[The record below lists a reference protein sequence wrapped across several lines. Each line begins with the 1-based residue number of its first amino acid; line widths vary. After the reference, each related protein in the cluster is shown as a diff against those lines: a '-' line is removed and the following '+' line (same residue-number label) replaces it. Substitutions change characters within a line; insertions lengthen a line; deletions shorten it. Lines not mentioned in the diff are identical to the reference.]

1 MCVQVT
7 LLTPILAAKQRELTY
22 YRQHDGIVKSVGG
35 LIRRARSGLRDPRQR
50 PLNEAGGTFPPHT
63 DPGKMV
69 TSSHYLE
76 APRRLRAF
84 VRAHETSLV
93 VLAALVGTI
102 SGLVVAAMSAAV
114 EGLHVLL
121 FNLEMGDRL
130 SSQFRIE
137 PLRALLVPSLGGLLL
152 GVAFLLLLR
161 WRPAREIDPIE
172 ANALH
177 GGRMSFRGSLIVAL
191 QTVWSSGVG
200 ASVGLEA
207 GYTQLASGLAASL
220 GRGFHLRRGDQR
232 IMVGCGAAA
241 AIAGAFGA
249 PLAGAF
255 YAFELVIGGYTPAS
269 LTPVGVAAVAGYF
282 VAHGIHSDVAGRR
295 RRCGRRCARA
305 RSRHRGVAR
314 RPGGAVRHR
323 HHARRGAVRDVA
335 CQDQALA
342 AAAAGAGG
350 PRRRPA
356 RPDNAA
362 GDVVGARRAAFCRI
376 CFNSAFGARDHF
388 HPESDCFR
396 HLAGIGFR
404 GGLFFATLFLGAI
417 GGHLFAGGFDAI
429 WPGLNL
435 SPNVYAIIGMSALS
449 ASVIGGPLTMS
460 FIALELTGN
469 LWLTTA
475 VLVAV
480 IISTQIT
487 RELFGYSFATWRL
500 HLRGETI
507 RSAADVGWIRDLTVR
522 SLMRRDVATVS
533 ANMAIEEFRDK
544 FPLGSKTQVVAVD
557 GTGRYVGLAL
567 VADAHAPDIKAPDG
581 LIGLLHYRDV
591 VLHPGMN
598 IQEAI
603 AVFDAAEAE
612 LLAVVDIDGE
622 HRPIGLLTEAHAMR
636 RYAEESEQRRRE
648 VIGDI

>member
-1 MCVQVT
+1 MIGPKT
-7 LLTPILAAKQRELTY
+7 AKRGGRHFSAAF
-22 YRQHDGIVKSVGG
+22 G
-35 LIRRARSGLRDPRQR
+35 RS
-50 PLNEAGGTFPPHT
+50 
-63 DPGKMV
+63 KMV
-69 TSSHYLE
+69 TTSRYLE
-76 APRRLRAF
+76 APPRLRAF

-102 SGLVVAAMSAAV
+102 AGMVVVAMSVAV
-114 EGLHVLL
+114 AGLHALL
-121 FNLEMGDRL
+121 FNIDIRDRL
-130 SSQFRIE
+130 SSQPSIE
-137 PLRALLVPSLGGLLL
+137 PLRALLVSGLGGLLL
-152 GVAFLLLLR
+152 GLTFLLLQR

-177 GGRMSFRGSLIVAL
+177 GGRMSFRGSMIVAL

-220 GRGFHLRRGDQR
+220 GRGFHLRRADQR

-282 VAHGIHSDVAGRR
+282 VTHGFAALSLGIGVGPVGDVLGRDLAIAALL
-295 RRCGRRCARA
+295 GVLAA
-305 RSRHRGVAR
+305 LFGIAIMRGVTLCETLLSKTL
-314 RPGGAVRHR
+314 PWPP
-323 HHARRGAVRDVA
+323 
-335 CQDQALA
+335 L
-342 AAAAGAGG
+342 
-350 PRRRPA
+350 RPA
-356 RPDNAA
+356 L
-362 GDVVGARRAAFCRI
+362 GGLGVGLLALLTPQVM
-376 CFNSAFGARDHF
+376 SSGHGALHF
-388 HPESDCFR
+388 
-396 HLAGIGFR
+396 AGIVSMPLAVIAGIFLLKAIASIISLGSGFR
-404 GGLFFATLFLGAI
+404 GGLFFATLFMGVL
-417 GGHLFAGGFDAI
+417 GGHLFAAGFDTL

-435 SPNVYAIIGMSALS
+435 DPNVYAIVGMSALS

-460 FIALELTGN
+460 FIALESTGN

-480 IISTQIT
+480 MISSQIT

-522 SLMRRDVATVS
+522 RLMRPDVTTVNS
-533 ANMAIEEFRDK
+533 SIPIEEFRGK
-544 FPLGSKTQVVAVD
+544 FPLGSKTRVIAVD
-557 GTGRYVGLAL
+557 AAGHYVGLAL
-567 VADAHAPDIKAPDG
+567 VAEAHAADIDAKSDLAG
-581 LIGLLHYRDV
+581 ILHHRDV
-591 VLHPGMN
+591 VLHPVMN
-598 IQEAI
+598 IREAI

-612 LLAVVDIDGE
+612 SLAVVETGGE
-622 HRPIGLLTEAHAMR
+622 HRPIGILTEAHAMR

-648 VIGDI
+648 AVGEI

>member
-1 MCVQVT
+1 M
-7 LLTPILAAKQRELTY
+7 AA
-22 YRQHDGIVKSVGG
+22 
-35 LIRRARSGLRDPRQR
+35 
-50 PLNEAGGTFPPHT
+50 
-63 DPGKMV
+63 
-69 TSSHYLE
+69 TSRYVE

-84 VRAHETSLV
+84 VRAHETSLA
-93 VLAALVGTI
+93 VLAALIGTLG
-102 SGLVVAAMSAAV
+102 GLVVAAMSAAV

-121 FNLEMGDRL
+121 FNLEMGERL
-130 SSQFRIE
+130 SSQFSID
-137 PLRALLVPSLGGLLL
+137 PWRALLVPSLGGLVL
-152 GVAFLLLLR
+152 GATSLLLLR

-177 GGRMSFRGSLIVAL
+177 GGRMSFRGSVIVAL

-269 LTPVGVAAVAGYF
+269 LTPVGVAAVSGYF
-282 VAHGIHSDVAGRR
+282 AAHAFTVLSLGVGVGPVGDVLGHDLAIAALLGVFAALVGIGIM
-295 RRCGRRCARA
+295 
-305 RSRHRGVAR
+305 RGVALCEMLLSR
-314 RPGGAVRHR
+314 TWLPLRLVLGGLAVGGLALLTPQVMSSGH
-323 HHARRGAVRDVA
+323 GA
-335 CQDQALA
+335 LHF
-342 AAAAGAGG
+342 AGFVSIPMTVIAGVFVLKAIASIISLG
-350 PRRRPA
+350 
-356 RPDNAA
+356 
-362 GDVVGARRAAFCRI
+362 
-376 CFNSAFGARDHF
+376 S
-388 HPESDCFR
+388 
-396 HLAGIGFR
+396 GFR
-404 GGLFFATLFLGAI
+404 GGLFFATLFLGAL
-417 GGHLFAGGFDAI
+417 GGHLFAAGFDAI

-435 SPNVYAIIGMSALS
+435 NPNVYAIVGMSALS

-460 FIALELTGN
+460 FIALESTGN

-487 RELFGYSFATWRL
+487 RELFGYSFATWRF

-522 SLMRRDVATVS
+522 RLMRSDLATVN
-533 ANMAIEEFRDK
+533 ANMTIGEFRAK
-544 FPLGSKTQVVAVD
+544 FPLGSKNQVVAVD
-557 GTGRYVGLAL
+557 AEGRYVGLAP
-567 VADAHAPDIKAPDG
+567 VAEAHAPDVDAAGG
-581 LIGLLHYRDV
+581 LVKILHHRDV
-591 VLHPGMN
+591 VLHPFMN

-612 LLAVVDIDGE
+612 SLVVVESGGE
-622 HRPIGLLTEAHAMR
+622 RQPIGTLSETHAMR

-648 VIGDI
+648 AIGDL

>member
-1 MCVQVT
+1 
-7 LLTPILAAKQRELTY
+7 
-22 YRQHDGIVKSVGG
+22 
-35 LIRRARSGLRDPRQR
+35 
-50 PLNEAGGTFPPHT
+50 
-63 DPGKMV
+63 MV
-69 TSSHYLE
+69 TKSRYLE
-76 APRRLRAF
+76 APRRLRAY

-93 VLAALVGTI
+93 ALAALIGI
-102 SGLVVAAMSAAV
+102 IGGLVVAAMGAAV
-114 EGLHVLL
+114 EGMHVLL
-121 FNLEMGDRL
+121 FNVENGERL
-130 SSQFRIE
+130 SSQYAIE

-152 GVAFLLLLR
+152 GLAFLLLAR

-177 GGRMSFRGSLIVAL
+177 GGRMSFRGSIIVAL

-220 GRGFHLRRGDQR
+220 GRGFHLRRVDQR

-241 AIAGAFGA
+241 AIAGAFSA

-269 LTPVGVAAVAGYF
+269 LTPVGVAAVAGYL
-282 VAHGIHSDVAGRR
+282 VAHGFTVLSLGVGVGPVGDVAGRDLAIAALL
-295 RRCGRRCARA
+295 GILAA
-305 RSRHRGVAR
+305 LFGIAIMRGVTLCETLLMKAR
-314 RPGGAVRHR
+314 LWPPLRPALGGLGVGLLALITPQVMSSGH
-323 HHARRGAVRDVA
+323 GALHFAGFVTIPLSV
-335 CQDQALA
+335 LA
-342 AAAAGAGG
+342 AIFILKAIASVISLG
-350 PRRRPA
+350 
-356 RPDNAA
+356 
-362 GDVVGARRAAFCRI
+362 
-376 CFNSAFGARDHF
+376 S
-388 HPESDCFR
+388 
-396 HLAGIGFR
+396 GFR
-404 GGLFFATLFLGAI
+404 GGLFFATLFMGAI
-417 GGHLFAGGFDAI
+417 GGHLFAGAFDVIYPGFN
-429 WPGLNL
+429 LN
-435 SPNVYAIIGMSALS
+435 PNVYAIIGMSALS

-460 FIALELTGN
+460 FIALESTGN

-507 RSAADVGWIRDLTVR
+507 RSAADIGWIRDLTVR
-522 SLMRRDVATVS
+522 SLMRADVATVN
-533 ANMAIEEFRDK
+533 ANMGIDEFRDK

-567 VADAHAPDIKAPDG
+567 VADAHAPDVEAEKG
-581 LIGLLHYRDV
+581 LVGLLHQRDV

-612 LLAVVDIDGE
+612 ILAVVDTDGQ
-622 HRPIGLLTEAHAMR
+622 HRPIGVLSEAHAMR

-648 VIGDI
+648 AVGEI

>member
-1 MCVQVT
+1 
-7 LLTPILAAKQRELTY
+7 
-22 YRQHDGIVKSVGG
+22 
-35 LIRRARSGLRDPRQR
+35 
-50 PLNEAGGTFPPHT
+50 
-63 DPGKMV
+63 MV
-69 TSSHYLE
+69 TTSRFIE

-93 VLAALVGTI
+93 VLAALIGI
-102 SGLVVAAMSAAV
+102 IGGLVVAAMSALV
-114 EGLHVLL
+114 EGMHVLL
-121 FNLEMGDRL
+121 FNIEIGERL
-130 SSQFRIE
+130 SSQFAID

-152 GVAFLLLLR
+152 GVAFLVLQR
-161 WRPAREIDPIE
+161 FRPAREIDPIE

-177 GGRMSFRGSLIVAL
+177 GGRMSFRGSVIVAL

-207 GYTQLASGLAASL
+207 GYTQLASGIAASL
-220 GRGFHLRRGDQR
+220 GRGFHLRRADQR

-241 AIAGAFGA
+241 AIAGAFSA

-282 VAHGIHSDVAGRR
+282 VAHAFTVLSLGVGIGPVGDVLGRDLAIAALL
-295 RRCGRRCARA
+295 GVLAA
-305 RSRHRGVAR
+305 LFGIGIMRGVALCEQLL
-314 RPGGAVRHR
+314 
-323 HHARRGAVRDVA
+323 ARTR
-335 CQDQALA
+335 LW
-342 AAAAGAGG
+342 
-350 PRRRPA
+350 PPLRPA
-356 RPDNAA
+356 L
-362 GDVVGARRAAFCRI
+362 GGLVVGLLALI
-376 CFNSAFGARDHF
+376 SPQVMSSGHGALHF
-388 HPESDCFR
+388 AGFVSIPLSV
-396 HLAGIGFR
+396 LASIFLLKAIASVVSLGSGFR
-404 GGLFFATLFLGAI
+404 GGLFFATLFLGAL
-417 GGHLFAGGFDAI
+417 GGHLFAGAFDVI

-460 FIALELTGN
+460 FIALESTGN
-469 LWLTTA
+469 LWLSTA

-522 SLMRRDVATVS
+522 SLMRQDLATVN
-533 ANMAIEEFRDK
+533 ANIGIEEFRDK
-544 FPLGSKTQVVAVD
+544 FPLGSKNQVVAVD
-557 GTGRYVGLAL
+557 GSGRYVGLAL
-567 VADAHAPDIKAPDG
+567 VADAHATDIKTTGG
-581 LIGLLHYRDV
+581 LMSLLHFRDV

-612 LLAVVDIDGE
+612 SLAVVDVDGGQ
-622 HRPIGLLTEAHAMR
+622 RPIGVLSEAHAMR

-648 VIGDI
+648 VLGEV

>member
-1 MCVQVT
+1 M
-7 LLTPILAAKQRELTY
+7 LT
-22 YRQHDGIVKSVGG
+22 
-35 LIRRARSGLRDPRQR
+35 
-50 PLNEAGGTFPPHT
+50 
-63 DPGKMV
+63 
-69 TSSHYLE
+69 TSRYLE

-102 SGLVVAAMSAAV
+102 GGWVVLAMSVAVAALHAV
-114 EGLHVLL
+114 L
-121 FNLEMGDRL
+121 FDIDIRERL
-130 SSQFRIE
+130 SSQFAID
-137 PLRALLVPSLGGLLL
+137 PLRAVLVPSLGGLVL
-152 GVAFLLLLR
+152 GLALLLLQR

-177 GGRMSFRGSLIVAL
+177 GGRMSFRGSVIVAL

-207 GYTQLASGLAASL
+207 GYTQLASGIAASL
-220 GRGFHLRRGDQR
+220 GRAFHLRRADQR

-269 LTPVGVAAVAGYF
+269 LTAVGVAAVAGYF
-282 VAHGIHSDVAGRR
+282 VTHGFTALSLGVGVGPVGEVLGRDLAIAALL
-295 RRCGRRCARA
+295 GVLAA
-305 RSRHRGVAR
+305 LFGIAIMRGVALCESLLAKTGVWLPL
-314 RPGGAVRHR
+314 RPALGGLAVGLLALLTPHVMSSG
-323 HHARRGAVRDVA
+323 HGALHFTSIVSMPLTMIAGVFVLK
-335 CQDQALA
+335 ALA
-342 AAAAGAGG
+342 SVISLG
-350 PRRRPA
+350 
-356 RPDNAA
+356 
-362 GDVVGARRAAFCRI
+362 
-376 CFNSAFGARDHF
+376 S
-388 HPESDCFR
+388 
-396 HLAGIGFR
+396 GFR
-404 GGLFFATLFLGAI
+404 GGLFFATLFLGAL
-417 GGHLFAGGFDAI
+417 GGRLFAAGIDMI

-435 SPNVYAIIGMSALS
+435 DPNVYAIVGMSALS
-449 ASVIGGPLTMS
+449 ASVIGGPLTMA
-460 FIALELTGN
+460 FIALESTGD

-487 RELFGYSFATWRL
+487 RELFGYSFATWRF

-522 SLMRRDVATVS
+522 RLMRPDVPTVN
-533 ANMAIEEFRDK
+533 ADIPIEQFRDK
-544 FPLGSKTQVVAVD
+544 FPLGSKTWVVAVD
-557 GTGRYVGLAL
+557 DAGRYVGLAL
-567 VADAHAPDIKAPDG
+567 VADAHAPEIDAAGGLDG
-581 LIGLLHYRDV
+581 ILHYRDV
-591 VLHPGMN
+591 VLYPMMN

-612 LLAVVDIDGE
+612 SLVVVESGGE
-622 HRPIGLLTEAHAMR
+622 HRPIGILTEAHAMR

-648 VIGDI
+648 AVGDI

>member
-1 MCVQVT
+1 MT
-7 LLTPILAAKQRELTY
+7 A
-22 YRQHDGIVKSVGG
+22 
-35 LIRRARSGLRDPRQR
+35 
-50 PLNEAGGTFPPHT
+50 
-63 DPGKMV
+63 
-69 TSSHYLE
+69 TSRYLE

-93 VLAALVGTI
+93 VLAALIGTI
-102 SGLVVAAMSAAV
+102 GGLVVLAMSIAV
-114 EGLHVLL
+114 AGLHALL
-121 FNLEMGDRL
+121 FNISIRERL
-130 SSQFRIE
+130 SSQASIE
-137 PLRALLVPSLGGLLL
+137 TLRALLVPSLGGLLL
-152 GVAFLLLLR
+152 GLAFLWLSR

-177 GGRMSFRGSLIVAL
+177 GGRMSFRGSVIVAL

-207 GYTQLASGLAASL
+207 GYTQLSSGLAASL
-220 GRGFHLRRGDQR
+220 GRGFHLRRADQR

-282 VAHGIHSDVAGRR
+282 VTHGFAALSLGISVGPVGDLLGRDLAIAALL
-295 RRCGRRCARA
+295 GILAA
-305 RSRHRGVAR
+305 LFGIVIMRGVAL
-314 RPGGAVRHR
+314 
-323 HHARRGAVRDVA
+323 
-335 CQDQALA
+335 CESLLA
-342 AAAAGAGG
+342 KTRLWA
-350 PRRRPA
+350 PLRPA
-356 RPDNAA
+356 LGGLAVGLLALLTPQVMSSGHGALHFSSIVSMPLQIIA
-362 GDVVGARRAAFCRI
+362 GVFILKAIASVISLG
-376 CFNSAFGARDHF
+376 S
-388 HPESDCFR
+388 
-396 HLAGIGFR
+396 GFR
-404 GGLFFATLFLGAI
+404 GGLFFATLFMGALG
-417 GGHLFAGGFDAI
+417 GRLFAAGADLV
-429 WPGLNL
+429 WPGLAL
-435 SPNVYAIIGMSALS
+435 DPNVYAIIGMSALS

-460 FIALELTGN
+460 FIALESTGN
-469 LWLTTA
+469 LWITTV

-522 SLMRRDVATVS
+522 RLMRPDLATIS
-533 ANMAIEEFRDK
+533 AGIGIEEFREK

-557 GTGRYVGLAL
+557 DAGRYVGLAL
-567 VADAHAPDIKAPDG
+567 VAEAHAQDIEAANG
-581 LIGLLHYRDV
+581 LIDILHHRDV
-591 VLHPGMN
+591 VLHPVMN

-612 LLAVVDIDGE
+612 SLAVVEAGGE
-622 HRPIGLLTEAHAMR
+622 HRPIGILTEVHAMR
-636 RYAEESEQRRRE
+636 RYAEESDRRRRE
-648 VIGDI
+648 AVGEI